1 MDSSDS
7 GVKTSILFMDKTLAK
22 QTDNVLFVKIVNDG
36 FGLGAQRREIAGSD
50 FPRALTNIK
59 TYRQSARNSKV
70 FSVPE
75 SPDILLVSKQ
85 QLAENGDYNLSLER
99 YRNTDIISVKWPM
112 VELGSVVEILDSQRK
127 PVTKDDR
134 KPGRYPY
141 YGATG
146 IVDYVDDYIF
156 DAKLVLIGEDGAKWE
171 KGEKTAF
178 SIEGKTWVNNHA
190 HVLRPIHDKLLDV
203 YLVTVINEMD
213 LFPYITGVTVPKLTQ
228 AKLREMKIPLP
239 PLNIQQEIVAEI
251 ESYQK
256 IIDGARQV
264 VSNYKPQIK
273 IDPEWPLV
281 ELGSS
286 AKIKGGFAFNSSEFV
301 DHGIQVIRMGNIEM
315 HNLILNKNP
324 VFIPQARINE
334 FNKFIL
340 KKGDVI
346 ITMTGTQGKRD
357 YGEVAM
363 IKEDKCYL
371 LNQRVGKIEIISNDI
386 LPEYLLYILSNPI
399 YQDEIFKTASGIR
412 QANISGQQ
420 LENILIPL
428 PNINVQQEIVAQ
440 IEKEQQLVDANK
452 QLIQIYEQKI
462 KSKIAEVW
470 ET

>member
-1 MDSSDS
+1 
-7 GVKTSILFMDKTLAK
+7 
-22 QTDNVLFVKIVNDG
+22 
-36 FGLGAQRREIAGSD
+36 
-50 FPRALTNIK
+50 
-59 TYRQSARNSKV
+59 
-70 FSVPE
+70 
-75 SPDILLVSKQ
+75 
-85 QLAENGDYNLSLER
+85 
-99 YRNTDIISVKWPM
+99 
-112 VELGSVVEILDSQRK
+112 
-127 PVTKDDR
+127 
-134 KPGRYPY
+134 
-141 YGATG
+141 
-146 IVDYVDDYIF
+146 
-156 DAKLVLIGEDGAKWE
+156 
-171 KGEKTAF
+171 
-178 SIEGKTWVNNHA
+178 
-190 HVLRPIHDKLLDV
+190 
-203 YLVTVINEMD
+203 MD